1 MTRGDSWVT
10 ADSLASSTTFRPSCP
25 LRLSPWSVAAM
36 PALSVV
42 SPVQCPSRRRIRVA
56 QVLPPPD
63 RGTVGPKLMR
73 ARSRFCLSH
82 LARKGKGIG
91 AAVATCTCLPRRGVR
106 ALLVRDMHGPD
117 WSRQNIAASA
127 SRRRRLGMTGPGA
140 RAACPVRI
148 RRVPSVEFSSISCK
162 QKSP

>member
-10 ADSLASSTTFRPSCP
+10 AYSLASSTTFRPSCP
-25 LRLSPWSVAAM
+25 QRLSPWSVAVM

-42 SPVQCPSRRRIRVA
+42 SPVQCLSRRRIRVA

-82 LARKGKGIG
+82 LARKGEGIG
-91 AAVATCTCLPRRGVR
+91 AVATCTCLPRRGVR

-117 WSRQNIAASA
+117 RNRLNTAASA
-127 SRRRRLGMTGPGA
+127 SRRRRLGMT
-140 RAACPVRI
+140 ACPVRI

-162 QKSP
+162 QKSH